1 MSAATPNTAVSVRAR
16 LLNVAKAQGVDFNQV
31 LVRFALERILYRLTQ
46 SPHADRFVLKG
57 ALLFTLWYD
66 MPHRATRDADLLGF
80 GSSDL
85 TSVAQVFRDIAAVPV
100 DDGIVFDP
108 ASVTVEE
115 IRKEAGYGGVR
126 VVIAGDLAR
135 ARCKTQ
141 IDVGFGDAVTPAPV
155 DSVYPVLL
163 EDMPAPRLRAYPTY
177 TVIAEKLHA
186 IALLGMTNSRLKD
199 YFDLSVLLEKETLD
213 TDLLAQAIKA
223 TFERR
228 GMAVPDALR
237 GGMPVGLTDEFAQD
251 ASRQALWLAFLK
263 KNELPPEPL
272 PAIVGRLSE
281 ALAPA
286 LNAVLR
292 GATFIADHSSNSS
305 TRMTDTGR

>member
-1 MSAATPNTAVSVRAR
+1 MKPAHPNVATSVRAR
-16 LLNVAKAQGVDFNQV
+16 LLNVAKGQGVDFNQV

-46 SPHADRFVLKG
+46 SQHADRFLLKG

-80 GSSDL
+80 GASDVA
-85 TSVAQVFRDIAAVPV
+85 SVAKTFRDIAAVAV
-100 DDGIVFDP
+100 DDGIAFDP
-108 ASVTVEE
+108 SSVTVEA

-126 VVIAGDLAR
+126 VIITGELAK

-155 DSVYPVLL
+155 NSVYPVLL
-163 EDMPAPRLRAYPTY
+163 DDLPAPRLRAYPTY
-177 TVIAEKLHA
+177 TVVAEKLHA

-199 YFDLSVLLEKETLD
+199 YFDLWILLEREALD
-213 TDLLAQAIKA
+213 TELLTQAIKA

-228 GMAVPDALR
+228 GMAAPDAL
-237 GGMPVGLTDEFAQD
+237 PVGLTDEFAHD
-251 ASRQALWLAFLK
+251 ASRQTLWKAFLK
-263 KNELPPEPL
+263 KNELRPESL
-272 PAIVGRLSE
+272 SVIVDRLRV

-286 LNAVLR
+286 LN
-292 GATFIADHSSNSS
+292 TTS
-305 TRMTDTGR
+305 

>member
-1 MSAATPNTAVSVRAR
+1 M
-16 LLNVAKAQGVDFNQV
+16 
-31 LVRFALERILYRLTQ
+31 RFALERILYRMTQ
-46 SPHADRFVLKG
+46 SQHADRFLLKG

-80 GSSDL
+80 GASDL
-85 TSVAQVFRDIAAVPV
+85 ASVAETFRDIAAVAV
-100 DDGIVFDP
+100 DDGIAFDP

-126 VVIAGDLAR
+126 VIITGELAK

-163 EDMPAPRLRAYPTY
+163 DDLPAPKLRAYPTY
-177 TVIAEKLHA
+177 TVISEKLHA

-199 YFDLSVLLEKETLD
+199 YFDLSVLLERETLD
-213 TDLLAQAIKA
+213 AGVLAQAIQA

-228 GMAVPDALR
+228 GTSVPHAA
-237 GGMPVGLTDEFAQD
+237 PVGLTDEFAHD
-251 ASRQALWLAFLK
+251 ASRQLLWLAFLK
-263 KNELPPEPL
+263 KNALPPAPL
-272 PAIVGRLSE
+272 PAIVDRLRT

-286 LNAVLR
+286 LRQA
-292 GATFIADHSSNSS
+292 AP
-305 TRMTDTGR
+305 

>member
-1 MSAATPNTAVSVRAR
+1 MSPNLAASVRAR
-16 LLNVAKAQGVDFNQV
+16 LLNVAKVQESDFNQV

-46 SPHADRFVLKG
+46 SKYADRFLLKG

-80 GSSDL
+80 GASDL
-85 TSVAQVFRDIAAVPV
+85 ESVAQVFREIAAVTV

-126 VVIAGDLAR
+126 VVIAGELAK

-141 IDVGFGDAVTPAPV
+141 IDVGFGDAVTPGPV

-163 EDMPAPRLRAYPTY
+163 GDLPAPRLRTYPIY
-177 TVIAEKLHA
+177 TVVAEKLHA
-186 IALLGMTNSRLKD
+186 IALLGMTNSRVKD
-199 YFDLSVLLEKETLD
+199 YFDLSVLLERETLD
-213 TDLLAQAIKA
+213 GDLLAQAIKA

-228 GMAVPDALR
+228 GMAVPTEL
-237 GGMPVGLTDEFAQD
+237 PVGLTDEFAHD
-251 ASRQALWLAFLK
+251 ASRQTLWHSFVK
-263 KNELPPEPL
+263 KNELDPEPL
-272 PAIVGRLSE
+272 AAIVGRLRL
-281 ALAPA
+281 ALEPA
-286 LNAVLR
+286 LNRAAR
-292 GATFIADHSSNSS
+292 
-305 TRMTDTGR
+305 

>member
-1 MSAATPNTAVSVRAR
+1 
-16 LLNVAKAQGVDFNQV
+16 
-31 LVRFALERILYRLTQ
+31 VRFALERILYRMTQ
-46 SPHADRFVLKG
+46 SRHADRFLLKG

-80 GSSDL
+80 GASDL
-85 TSVAQVFRDIAAVPV
+85 ASVAETFADIAAVAV

-126 VVIAGDLAR
+126 VIIAAELAK

-141 IDVGFGDAVTPAPV
+141 IDVGFGDAVTPGAV

-163 EDMPAPRLRAYPTY
+163 DDLPAPRLRAYPKY

-199 YFDLSVLLEKETLD
+199 YFDLSVLLERETLD

-223 TFERR
+223 TFGRR
-228 GMAVPDALR
+228 GMSVPDAVP
-237 GGMPVGLTDEFAQD
+237 MGLTDEFAQD
-251 ASRQALWLAFLK
+251 SSRQSLWLAFLK

-272 PAIVGRLSE
+272 RAIVDRVRS

-286 LNAVLR
+286 LKR
-292 GATFIADHSSNSS
+292 TP
-305 TRMTDTGR
+305 R

>member
-1 MSAATPNTAVSVRAR
+1 MSNVAASVRAR
-16 LLNVAKAQGVDFNQV
+16 LLNVAKTQGVDFNQV

-46 SPHADRFVLKG
+46 SKYADRFLLKG

-80 GSSDL
+80 GASDL
-85 TSVAQVFRDIAAVPV
+85 ESVAQVFREIAAVTV

-108 ASVTVEE
+108 ASVTVEG

-126 VVIAGDLAR
+126 VVIASQLAK

-141 IDVGFGDAVTPAPV
+141 IDVGFGDAVTPGPV

-163 EDMPAPRLRAYPTY
+163 DDLPAPRLRAYPTY

-186 IALLGMTNSRLKD
+186 IALLGMTNSRVKD
-199 YFDLSVLLEKETLD
+199 YFDLSVLLERETLD
-213 TDLLAQAIKA
+213 ANLLAQAIKA

-228 GMAVPDALR
+228 GMAVPAEL
-237 GGMPVGLTDEFAQD
+237 PVGLTDEFAHD
-251 ASRQALWLAFLK
+251 ASRQALWLSFVK
-263 KNELPPEPL
+263 KNELDPEPL
-272 PAIVGRLSE
+272 AAIVARLRL
-281 ALAPA
+281 ALKPA
-286 LNAVLR
+286 LDRAAR
-292 GATFIADHSSNSS
+292 
-305 TRMTDTGR
+305 